1 MKERAKEKAKEKG
14 LLWGASWFLWLL
26 LLVLQIRLMLCFRG
40 EQFGDYIEYVNKA
53 KEVSVTRAFYPR
65 AQDLYGVFYLHAP
78 GYINFLSLVFRLTD
92 HLRVLFCF
100 NILFLQILLF
110 SAKYIVYRLTGRHR
124 CAEMFQILYCIYF
137 SLGVGGGIVLANTEM
152 PFCALVFL
160 SMVLV
165 MTRTGKR
172 KAVLLAVAGA
182 VMGIANWIRP
192 VMIVFLPAVLWG
204 LYQTNKK
211 KMLRNTICYM
221 ASLLVCILCIGAVS
235 YFNCG
240 KFVYQSTTMG
250 INLYIGNNPV
260 ADGNNHWDA
269 VLNPELGGGAP
280 IDSEKTADWT
290 YEEWEDYFLHTAL
303 NYMKENPMRVIK
315 LMPYRLF
322 YLWAMD
328 VYFAMPYA
336 DNEVDTMTTEYVMGI
351 VDKVRNLRISELE
364 AIDLLVIL
372 TECYYF
378 FVLLLAVIGVVRQV
392 RGKVWLTWAGIY
404 SIVVLGTGMLM
415 FMFGYGRFHFPYM
428 IVMLMIAQG
437 ALIRPEKVIET
448 NDQMNMEIGIGT

>member
-1 MKERAKEKAKEKG
+1 MKERAKEKG
-14 LLWGASWFLWLL
+14 FLWGASWFLWLL

-40 EQFGDYIEYVNKA
+40 EQFGDFIEYVNKA
-53 KEVSVTRAFYPR
+53 KEVSSAHAFYPR
-65 AQDLYGVFYLHAP
+65 VQDLYGVFYLHAP

-92 HLRVLFCF
+92 NLRVLFCF
-100 NILFLQILLF
+100 NIIFLQILLF
-110 SAKYIVYRLTGRHR
+110 STKYIVYRLTGRQQ

-160 SMVLV
+160 SVALTMTMTKKHKVLI
-165 MTRTGKR
+165 
-172 KAVLLAVAGA
+172 LAAAGA
-182 VMGIANWIRP
+182 IMGVANWIRP

-204 LYQTNKK
+204 LYRAEKK
-211 KMLRNTICYM
+211 KMLRNAICYCVPM
-221 ASLLVCILCIGAVS
+221 LASILCIGAVS

-280 IDSEKTADWT
+280 IDSEKTADWS

-303 NYMKENPMRVIK
+303 NYMKENPIQVIK
-315 LMPYRLF
+315 LMPHRLF
-322 YLWAMD
+322 YLWAID
-328 VYFAMPYA
+328 VYFAMTYA
-336 DNEVDTMTTEYVMGI
+336 DNEVNTETTEYIMGI
-351 VDKVRNLRISELE
+351 VDKVRNLRFSELE
-364 AIDLLVIL
+364 AIDLLVIS

-378 FVLLLAVIGVVRQV
+378 FVLLLAVIGVIRQV
-392 RGKVWLTWAGIY
+392 RGKVWLAWAGIY
-404 SIVVLGTGMLM
+404 SIVALGTGMLM

-428 IVMLMIAQG
+428 IAVLMIAQG
-437 ALIRPEKVIET
+437 ALIRPEKVIEDRINT
-448 NDQMNMEIGIGT
+448 DRTM